1 MVGGSS
7 NFIAPNVFY
16 LVSRLVDKLWQ
27 GVFKKNPDEV
37 FQFIL
42 KLISQAKRRSGS
54 SMLSLEGI
62 FRSLNRT
69 ILYMLSRPVAGVA
82 DQMAVMEVLHKLMSS
97 RAVLFGRDNPEI
109 EFFGCLAFCLLQ
121 LTAGLIIP
129 IDGGG
134 GRTQW
139 HAKVW
144 NVV

>member
-109 EFFGCLAFCLLQ
+109 EFFGLS
-121 LTAGLIIP
+121 LIHI
-129 IDGGG
+129 
-134 GRTQW
+134 
-139 HAKVW
+139 
-144 NVV
+144 